1 MALVKS
7 KIDTLINFY
16 GNPRT
21 QPAHTGTRTIANGIW
36 ETEWDG
42 NEEKTGR
49 ERRPEKYTPSENK
62 SVTLYTHDDNEH
74 VRHNTQPKGIHRR
87 IVRWRRYI
95 AKPDKWVRIRYTCA
109 FCSRLFFAS
118 LFFALCVFEGIYTPK
133 FNVFGRAISLGIMK

>member
-1 MALVKS
+1 MVYVRSVSFSIWHLLHLFVALVKN

-16 GNPRT
+16 ENHRT

-62 SVTLYTHDDNEH
+62 SVTRYTHT
-74 VRHNTQPKGIHRR
+74 R
-87 IVRWRRYI
+87 
-95 AKPDKWVRIRYTCA
+95 
-109 FCSRLFFAS
+109 
-118 LFFALCVFEGIYTPK
+118 
-133 FNVFGRAISLGIMK
+133 